1 MQKYLLVF
9 CFLIFGPIIYGQS
22 NAIYEIDL
30 ELNHE
35 DQSLLIKQKKKKFNL
50 QIIQS
55 MALINYFLKIGQN
68 HTETIKQNLQKEF
81 LMNTHDL
88 LHFQKKD
95 KKATQQSMSLIQKT

>member
-1 MQKYLLVF
+1 
-9 CFLIFGPIIYGQS
+9 
-22 NAIYEIDL
+22 
-30 ELNHE
+30 
-35 DQSLLIKQKKKKFNL
+35 
-50 QIIQS
+50 
-55 MALINYFLKIGQN
+55 MALINYFLKIGKN